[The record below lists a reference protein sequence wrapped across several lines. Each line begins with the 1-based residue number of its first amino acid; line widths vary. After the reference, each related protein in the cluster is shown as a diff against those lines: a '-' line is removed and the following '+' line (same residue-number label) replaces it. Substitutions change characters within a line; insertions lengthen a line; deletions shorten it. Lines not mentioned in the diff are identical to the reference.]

1 MPTALVAV
9 SSNRQARRDERRRA
23 PETFMNTA
31 VAGVARVASRYRW
44 AVCALL
50 FFATVINYMDRQIHG
65 LLAPMLQHDI
75 GWTQVQYGRI
85 VIAFSAFYAV
95 GLLFFGRIVD
105 WLGTRISYALA
116 MLIWSIAA
124 MLHAAVGSVMGFAA
138 VRALLGIGEGGNFP
152 AAIKTTAEWFPRRER
167 ALATGNVHT
176 GANIGAVFAPALIPA
191 LAVAFG
197 WRAAFVLVGAV
208 GIVWLAVWFV
218 MYRQPDGSAYEDELA
233 DEGDEAKA
241 ADAANARA
249 AAPGFKQLIR
259 KRETWAFIVGKF
271 LTDPVWWF
279 YLFWLP
285 KWLNESRGMD
295 MQHIGLPLVVIYAI
309 TTVGSIGGG
318 WISSALLRA
327 GWSVNAARK
336 TAMFICA
343 CAVLPI
349 AFVSQAEN
357 LWVAVA
363 IVGLAAAAHQGWSAN
378 LFTTAS
384 DLFPRR
390 AVGAV
395 VGIGGMAGSIGGVLF
410 SEVIGQ
416 VLQRTG
422 HYWVLFA
429 IGASA
434 YLIAFFIMHLLTPK
448 MTPAKLSA

>member
-1 MPTALVAV
+1 MQSAV
-9 SSNRQARRDERRRA
+9 I
-23 PETFMNTA
+23 
-31 VAGVARVASRYRW
+31 GVARAASRYRW
-44 AVCALL
+44 AVCGLL
-50 FFATVINYMDRQIHG
+50 FFATVINYMDRQILG

-85 VIAFSAFYAV
+85 VMTFSAFYAI
-95 GLLFFGRIVD
+95 GLLGFGRLVD
-105 WLGTRISYALA
+105 WLGTRVSYAVA
-116 MLIWSIAA
+116 MLLWSIAA
-124 MLHAAVGSVMGFAA
+124 MLHAVVGSVTGFAF

-167 ALATGNVHT
+167 ALATGIFNS
-176 GANIGAVFAPALIPA
+176 GSNIGAVFAPAIVPA
-191 LAVAFG
+191 IAVAYG
-197 WRAAFVLVGAV
+197 WRAAFVIIGAI
-208 GIVWLAVWFV
+208 GILWLAVWLVF
-218 MYRQPDGSAYEDELA
+218 YRSADPRALSQESDEPR
-233 DEGDEAKA
+233 DEVEAL
-241 ADAANARA
+241 DAAHANAGS
-249 AAPGFKQLIR
+249 PGWGVLIR
-259 KRETWAFIVGKF
+259 KRETWAFLIGKF

-295 MQHIGLPLVVIYAI
+295 MQHIGLPLVAIYAL

-318 WISSALLRA
+318 WLSSTMLRS

-336 TAMFICA
+336 TAMLICA
-343 CAVLPI
+343 CCVLPI
-349 AFVSQAEN
+349 AFVSQVQN
-357 LWVAVA
+357 LWGAVL

-390 AVGAV
+390 AVASV

-429 IGASA
+429 IGALA
-434 YLIAFFIMHLLTPK
+434 YLLALAIMHAITPR
-448 MTPAKLSA
+448 MAPVKLDA

>member
-1 MPTALVAV
+1 MQSAV
-9 SSNRQARRDERRRA
+9 
-23 PETFMNTA
+23 
-31 VAGVARVASRYRW
+31 VGVARVASRYRW
-44 AVCALL
+44 AVCGLL
-50 FFATVINYMDRQIHG
+50 FLATVINYMDRQILG

-85 VIAFSAFYAV
+85 VMAFSAFYAI
-95 GLLFFGRIVD
+95 GLLGFGRVVD
-105 WLGTRISYALA
+105 WLGTRVSYALA
-116 MLIWSIAA
+116 MLFWSIAA
-124 MLHAAVGSVMGFAA
+124 MLHAAVGSVTGFAF

-167 ALATGNVHT
+167 ALATGIFNS
-176 GANIGAVFAPALIPA
+176 GANIGAVFAPAIIPA
-191 LAVAFG
+191 IALAYG
-197 WRAAFVLVGAV
+197 WRAAFVIIGAV
-208 GIVWLAVWFV
+208 GLLWLVVWLAF
-218 MYRQPDGSAYEDELA
+218 YRPADPQALSRTFDEPR
-233 DEGDEAKA
+233 DEAEA
-241 ADAANARA
+241 LDAANANA
-249 AAPGFKQLIR
+249 GAPGWGMLLR
-259 KRETWAFIVGKF
+259 KRETWAFLIGKF

-295 MQHIGLPLVVIYAI
+295 MQHIGLPLVCIYAL

-318 WISSALLRA
+318 WISSTMLRS

-336 TAMFICA
+336 TAMLICA
-343 CAVLPI
+343 CCVLPI
-349 AFVSQAEN
+349 AFVSQVQN
-357 LWVAVA
+357 LWVAVL

-384 DLFPRR
+384 DMFPRR
-390 AVGAV
+390 AVASV

-429 IGASA
+429 IGALA
-434 YLIAFFIMHLLTPK
+434 YLLALAVMHALTPR
-448 MTPAKLSA
+448 MAPAKLDA

>member
-1 MPTALVAV
+1 
-9 SSNRQARRDERRRA
+9 
-23 PETFMNTA
+23 
-31 VAGVARVASRYRW
+31 
-44 AVCALL
+44 
-50 FFATVINYMDRQIHG
+50 MDRQILG
-65 LLAPMLQHDI
+65 LLAPLLQHDI
-75 GWTQVQYGRI
+75 GWTQIQYGRI

-95 GLLFFGRIVD
+95 GLLCFGRIVD
-105 WLGTRISYALA
+105 WLGTRVSYALA

-124 MLHAAVGSVMGFAA
+124 MLHAAVGSVTGFAM

-167 ALATGNVHT
+167 ALATGIFNS
-176 GANIGAVFAPALIPA
+176 GANIGAVFAPAIIPPLA
-191 LAVAFG
+191 LAFG
-197 WRAAFVLVGAV
+197 WRAAFVIIGAI
-208 GIVWLAVWFV
+208 GIVWLGFWFAF
-218 MYRQPDGSAYEDELA
+218 YRSADPRSREDEMA
-233 DEGDEAKA
+233 EGQDEVEAL
-241 ADAANARA
+241 DAANVNARA
-249 AAPGFKQLIR
+249 PGWGVLIK
-259 KRETWAFIVGKF
+259 KRQTWAFIIGKF

-295 MQHIGLPLVVIYAI
+295 MQHIGLPLVVIYAM
-309 TTVGSIGGG
+309 TTIGSIGGG

-327 GWSVNAARK
+327 GWSVNGARK
-336 TAMFICA
+336 TAMLICA
-343 CAVLPI
+343 CCVLPI
-349 AFVSQAEN
+349 AFVSQVDN
-357 LWVAVA
+357 LWGAVA

-384 DLFPRR
+384 DLFPKR
-390 AVGAV
+390 ALGAV

-434 YLIAFFIMHLLTPK
+434 YLIAFAIMHLLTPR
-448 MTPAKLSA
+448 MQPAKLEV

>member
-1 MPTALVAV
+1 
-9 SSNRQARRDERRRA
+9 
-23 PETFMNTA
+23 MNTA
-31 VAGVARVASRYRW
+31 VASVARAASKYRW
-44 AVCALL
+44 TVCALL
-50 FFATVINYMDRQIHG
+50 FFATVINYMDRQILG

-95 GLLFFGRIVD
+95 GLLCFGRIVD
-105 WLGTRISYALA
+105 WLGTRVSYALA
-116 MLIWSIAA
+116 MFIWSIAA

-167 ALATGNVHT
+167 ALATGIFNS

-197 WRAAFVLVGAV
+197 WRSAFVMVGAI
-208 GIVWLAVWFV
+208 GLVWLAVWFV
-218 MYRQPDGSAYEDELA
+218 MYREPDGSAIEDDIA
-233 DEGDEAKA
+233 NEGDEAKA
-241 ADAANARA
+241 ADAANAKA
-249 AAPGFKQLIR
+249 GAPGFKVLIK

-318 WISSALLRA
+318 WISSALLLRA
-327 GWSVNAARK
+327 GWTVNAARK
-336 TAMFICA
+336 TAMLICA

-434 YLIAFFIMHLLTPK
+434 YLIAFAIMHILTPK
-448 MTPAKLSA
+448 MTPAKLGA

>member
-1 MPTALVAV
+1 MQSAV
-9 SSNRQARRDERRRA
+9 
-23 PETFMNTA
+23 
-31 VAGVARVASRYRW
+31 VGVARVASRYRW
-44 AVCALL
+44 AVCGLL
-50 FFATVINYMDRQIHG
+50 FFATVINYMDRQILG

-75 GWTQVQYGRI
+75 GWNQIQYGRI
-85 VIAFSAFYAV
+85 VMAFSAFYAI
-95 GLLFFGRIVD
+95 GLLCFGRVVD
-105 WLGTRISYALA
+105 WLGSRVSYALA
-116 MLIWSIAA
+116 MLFWSIAA
-124 MLHAAVGSVMGFAA
+124 MLHAVVGSVMGFAV

-167 ALATGNVHT
+167 ALATGIFNS
-176 GANIGAVFAPALIPA
+176 GSNIGAVFAPAIIPA
-191 LAVAFG
+191 IAVAYG
-197 WRAAFVLVGAV
+197 WRAAFVIIGAI
-208 GIVWLAVWFV
+208 GFVWLAVWLVF
-218 MYRQPDGSAYEDELA
+218 YKPADPKALAQEFDEPR
-233 DEGDEAKA
+233 DEVEAL
-241 ADAANARA
+241 DAANANA
-249 AAPGFKQLIR
+249 GSPGWGMLIR
-259 KRETWAFIVGKF
+259 KRETWAFLIGKF

-295 MQHIGLPLVVIYAI
+295 MQHIGMPLVVIYAL

-318 WISSALLRA
+318 WISSTMLRS
-327 GWSVNAARK
+327 GWSLNAARK
-336 TAMFICA
+336 TAMLICA
-343 CAVLPI
+343 CCVLPI
-349 AFVSQAEN
+349 AFVSQVQN
-357 LWVAVA
+357 LWIAVL

-429 IGASA
+429 IGALA
-434 YLIAFFIMHLLTPK
+434 YLLALAVMHVLTPRMK
-448 MTPAKLSA
+448 PAKLDA

>member
-1 MPTALVAV
+1 MQSAV
-9 SSNRQARRDERRRA
+9 VGVVRA
-23 PETFMNTA
+23 
-31 VAGVARVASRYRW
+31 ASRFRW
-44 AVCALL
+44 TVCALL
-50 FFATVINYMDRQIHG
+50 FFATVINYMDRQILG
-65 LLAPMLQHDI
+65 LLAPLLQHEI

-85 VIAFSAFYAV
+85 VIAFSAFYAI
-95 GLLFFGRIVD
+95 GLLCFGRIVD
-105 WLGTRISYALA
+105 WLGTRISYAGA

-167 ALATGNVHT
+167 ALATGIFNS
-176 GANIGAVFAPALIPA
+176 GANIGAVFAPAIIPA
-191 LAVAFG
+191 IAVMYG
-197 WRAAFVLVGAV
+197 WRAAFVIIGAI
-208 GIVWLAVWFV
+208 GIVWLAVWLAV
-218 MYRQPDGSAYEDELA
+218 YRPADRSAQ
-233 DEGDEAKA
+233 DEAFDEPRDEVEA
-241 ADAANARA
+241 LDARHANARA
-249 AAPGFKQLIR
+249 PGWGELIK
-259 KRETWAFIVGKF
+259 KRETWAFLIGKF

-295 MQHIGLPLVVIYAI
+295 MQHIGLPLVIIYAI

-318 WISSALLRA
+318 WISSTLLRK
-327 GWSVNAARK
+327 GWTVNAARK
-336 TAMFICA
+336 TAMLICA
-343 CAVLPI
+343 CCVLPI

-357 LWVAVA
+357 LWVAVG

-390 AVGAV
+390 ALGAV

-429 IGASA
+429 IGALA
-434 YLIAFFIMHLLTPK
+434 YLLALAIMHVLTPR
-448 MTPAKLSA
+448 MAPAKLDA

>member
-1 MPTALVAV
+1 MQSAV
-9 SSNRQARRDERRRA
+9 VGVVRA
-23 PETFMNTA
+23 
-31 VAGVARVASRYRW
+31 ASRFRW
-44 AVCALL
+44 TVCALL
-50 FFATVINYMDRQIHG
+50 FFATVINYMDRQILG
-65 LLAPMLQHDI
+65 LLAPLLQHEI

-85 VIAFSAFYAV
+85 VIAFSAFYAI
-95 GLLFFGRIVD
+95 GLLCFGRVVD
-105 WLGTRISYALA
+105 WLGTRISYAGA
-116 MLIWSIAA
+116 MLVWSVAA

-167 ALATGNVHT
+167 ALATGIFNS
-176 GANIGAVFAPALIPA
+176 GANIGAVFAPAIIPP
-191 LAVAFG
+191 LAVMYG
-197 WRAAFVLVGAV
+197 WRSAFIIIGAI
-208 GIVWLAVWFV
+208 GIIWLAVWLAV
-218 MYRQPDGSAYEDELA
+218 YRPADRSAQGEAFDEPR
-233 DEGDEAKA
+233 DEVEAL
-241 ADAANARA
+241 DARNVNAP
-249 AAPGFKQLIR
+249 APGWGVLIK
-259 KRETWAFIVGKF
+259 KRETWAFLIGKF

-318 WISSALLRA
+318 WISSTLLRK

-336 TAMFICA
+336 TAMLICA
-343 CAVLPI
+343 CCVLPI
-349 AFVSQAEN
+349 AFVSQVDN
-357 LWVAVA
+357 LWGAVA

-390 AVGAV
+390 ALGAV

-422 HYWVLFA
+422 QYWVLFA
-429 IGASA
+429 IGACG
-434 YLIAFFIMHLLTPK
+434 YLIALAIMHLLVPDMKT
-448 MTPAKLSA
+448 TTLEN